1 VEKMYRSVWMQRKQ
15 ALKSGATLVLES
27 VTKKQELFDM
37 KTETYNILCKGRRI
51 YTGLTEE
58 EYFNVMEDLSI
69 EFYQTGSPRPED
81 LETEILLED
90 NQWLQKQKVD

>member
-1 VEKMYRSVWMQRKQ
+1 MKF
-15 ALKSGATLVLES
+15 GATLVLEL
-27 VTKKQELFDM
+27 VTKSQESFDM
-37 KTETYNILCKGRRI
+37 RTETYNILCKGRRI